1 MHVHRGLQDAADL
14 LDKTIFR
21 VIACCTA
28 VSSPVGKAVEPFLGA
43 CLDLWAFLASP
54 EKPWEDVGC
63 LGPAHQ
69 IVVPRE
75 VELLAFVSAYP

>member
-1 MHVHRGLQDAADL
+1 MHVRWGLQDAADL
-14 LDKTIFR
+14 LDKTIFH
-21 VIACCTA
+21 VIACCIA

-63 LGPAHQ
+63 LAQADQ

-75 VELLAFVSAYP
+75 VELLAVVSAFP